1 VLIGNLLAAGAF
13 ALGTAISGYAL
24 VMVFGSLIGAGG
36 VAVLCCAVAGCGGLT
51 DLWRLRSSILT

>member
-24 VMVFGSLIGAGG
+24 VMVFGSLIDAGG
-36 VAVLCCAVAGCGGLT
+36 VAVLWWADRPVAT
-51 DLWRLRSSILT
+51 